1 MSSKLPSWTDAAALI
16 NTYLNDSLVIPT
28 SGGQKLKGL
37 MIDADHIREIIDNP
51 SHNIQKVFMIFGMK
65 KSGTNKEVNLV
76 LVGIDDKNKMVTDP
90 AYDYCDPCPNSC
102 VDLESHL

>member
-1 MSSKLPSWTDAAALI
+1 MSSQLPNWAAAAELI
-16 NTYLNDSLVIPT
+16 NTYLDDSLVIPT
-28 SGGQKLKGL
+28 TGGQKLKGL

-76 LVGIDDKNKMVTDP
+76 LVGIDDNDKLVTDP
-90 AYDYCDPCPNSC
+90 AYDYCDPCPNDC
-102 VDLESHL
+102 GDLSSHL